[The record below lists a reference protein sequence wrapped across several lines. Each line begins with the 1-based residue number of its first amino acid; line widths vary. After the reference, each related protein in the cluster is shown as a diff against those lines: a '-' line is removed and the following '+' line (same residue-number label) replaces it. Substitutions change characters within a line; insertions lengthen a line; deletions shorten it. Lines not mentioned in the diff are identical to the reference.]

1 MKRIAKIFF
10 IVGFICSLIGCASV
24 DPSQIEYKEVS
35 IGELTSTSNSAVKG
49 TGYKITD
56 AYISGFGSEFGAS
69 YDGTRLYFNY
79 KGGNNGAALCDKYLS
94 TDATLESRIINAI
107 SYDKKYHYSR
117 EGEYENSKYQGH
129 FTIYIY
135 YDVDYYNTYYSTV
148 LKPYLYKIE
157 GVPTQEQIDVDIAAA
172 EAEIQ
177 AEKEAQA
184 ERERIAEEKRQ
195 EEAEKARIA
204 EQEAAEKAAAEEA
217 ERLAKL
223 EEEHKNAIKAVEENR
238 KSLDRRARQMANGYA
253 YHGYEQENVNSRLF
267 TGDALEKGH
276 AYLIIGCSI
285 SSDGD
290 YMGDTFVEYVSTKV
304 KQDVLLAGHRI
315 AIIAT
320 KGTFGPMI
328 LGVVGVED
336 TESKV
341 NEYHSKWGSTYKEG
355 VIYSIKK

>member
-10 IVGFICSLIGCASV
+10 IVGFVCSLIGCASV
-24 DPSQIEYKEVS
+24 DPSQIEYKEAS
-35 IGELTSTSNSAVKG
+35 PEEIKYSSAVKG
-49 TGYKITD
+49 TAYKFTD
-56 AYISGFGSEFGAS
+56 AYIIGFGEGFGAS
-69 YDGTRLYFNY
+69 YRGTILYFNYKGGNNFNY

-94 TDATLESRIINAI
+94 TDATLESRIKNAI
-107 SYDKKYHYSR
+107 SYDQNYHYSR
-117 EGEYENSKYQGH
+117 EGGYENSKYQGH
-129 FTIYIY
+129 FTVYVY
-135 YDVDYYNTYYSTV
+135 YDYYDAYYYD
-148 LKPYLYKIE
+148 LELYLYKIE
-157 GVPTQEQIDVDIAAA
+157 GVPTQEQIDADIVAA
-172 EAEIQ
+172 EAEVQ

-204 EQEAAEKAAAEEA
+204 KQEAAAEEA

-238 KSLDRRARQMANGYA
+238 KSLDRRARQMANGYV

-304 KQDVLLAGHRI
+304 KQDVLLAEHRI

-320 KGTFGPMI
+320 KGSFGPMI

>member
-10 IVGFICSLIGCASV
+10 IVGFGCSLIGCASVDSV

-49 TGYKITD
+49 TAYKFTD
-56 AYISGFGSEFGAS
+56 AYIRGFGYNGK
-69 YDGTRLYFNY
+69 LYFTY
-79 KGGNNGAALCDKYLS
+79 KDGNNGAAFCDKYLS
-94 TDATLESRIINAI
+94 TDATLKSRIKNAI

-117 EGEYENSKYQGH
+117 EGGGYENSKHQGH
-129 FTIYIY
+129 FTIYVY
-135 YDVDYYNTYYSTV
+135 YDNMYHSDG
-148 LKPYLYKIE
+148 LELYLYKIE
-157 GVPTQEQIDVDIAAA
+157 GVPTQEQIDADIVAA
-172 EAEIQ
+172 EAEVQ

-195 EEAEKARIA
+195 EEAEKA
-204 EQEAAEKAAAEEA
+204 AAEEA

-223 EEEHKNAIKAVEENR
+223 EDEHKNAIKAVEENR
-238 KSLDRRARQMANGYA
+238 KSLDRRARQMANGYV

-276 AYLIIGCSI
+276 AYLIIGRSI
-285 SSDGD
+285 SSDED

-320 KGTFGPMI
+320 KGSFGPMI

>member
-10 IVGFICSLIGCASV
+10 IVGFVCSLIGCASVDSV

-35 IGELTSTSNSAVKG
+35 IGELTSTSNSVVKG
-49 TGYKITD
+49 TAYKFTD
-56 AYISGFGSEFGAS
+56 AYIRGFGYNGK
-69 YDGTRLYFNY
+69 LYFTY
-79 KGGNNGAALCDKYLS
+79 KDGNNGAAFCDKYLS
-94 TDATLESRIINAI
+94 TDATLKSRIKNAI

-117 EGEYENSKYQGH
+117 EGEEYENSKYQGH
-129 FTIYIY
+129 FTIYVY
-135 YDVDYYNTYYSTV
+135 YDNTGDG
-148 LKPYLYKIE
+148 LELYLYKIE
-157 GVPTQEQIDVDIAAA
+157 GVPTQEQIDADIVAA
-172 EAEIQ
+172 EAEVQ

-204 EQEAAEKAAAEEA
+204 KQEAAEKAAAEEA

-238 KSLDRRARQMANGYA
+238 KSLDRRARQMANGYV

-304 KQDVLLAGHRI
+304 KQDVLLAEHRI

-320 KGTFGPMI
+320 KGSFGPMI